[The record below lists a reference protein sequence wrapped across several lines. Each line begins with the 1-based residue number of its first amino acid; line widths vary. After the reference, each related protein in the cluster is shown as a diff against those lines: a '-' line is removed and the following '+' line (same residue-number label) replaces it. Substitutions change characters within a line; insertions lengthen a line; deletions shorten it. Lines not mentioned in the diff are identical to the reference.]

1 MKNKLLLAIMLASM
15 VGGVQ
20 AVPTPLGT
28 VGAGGLTH
36 FGELPYDGAFSDQYT
51 FTLGTGN
58 ALEIGFASFFWGS
71 SSANIPLLNFELLG
85 FGNHSPLVSLSDDEL
100 TVSTSLS
107 FSGLSAG
114 HSYTLLISGPEAD
127 YIGPDYS
134 LHLVAITNRSNQ
146 VPEPESLGLLLGALG
161 LMGLAA
167 KRRAKTTGV

>member
-1 MKNKLLLAIMLASM
+1 MKSKLLLALVLAGIVS
-15 VGGVQ
+15 GAQ
-20 AVPTPLGT
+20 ALPTPLGT

-36 FGELPYDGAFSDQYT
+36 FGELPYEGAFSGQYT

-58 ALEIGFASFFWGS
+58 ALEIGFASFFWGNPGT
-71 SSANIPLLNFELLG
+71 NIPLLNFELLG
-85 FGNHSPLVSLSDDEL
+85 FGNYSPLVSLSDDEL

-114 HSYTLLISGPEAD
+114 QSYTLLVSGPEAD

-134 LHLVAITNRSNQ
+134 LHLVAMTNRSNS
-146 VPEPESLGLLLGALG
+146 VPEPQSLELLFGALG

-167 KRRAKTTGV
+167 KRRAKTKGV

>member
-1 MKNKLLLAIMLASM
+1 MKSKLLLAIMLASM

-36 FGELPYDGAFSDQYT
+36 FGELPYEGAFSDQYT
-51 FTLGTGN
+51 FKLGTGN
-58 ALEIGFASFFWGS
+58 ALEIGFASFFWGD
-71 SSANIPLLNFELLG
+71 SSANTPLLNFELLG
-85 FGNHSPLVSLSDDEL
+85 FGNYSPFVSLSDDAL

-114 HSYTLLISGPEAD
+114 QTYTLLVSGPEAD

-134 LHLVAITNRSNQ
+134 LHLVAMTNRSNQ

-167 KRRAKTTGV
+167 KRRAKAKGI